1 MPSKKQDMSDF
12 PFIPPTSVVTL
23 PGTNKAAAFTPKTSE
38 VFKEE
43 HNIPPVF
50 ISEKMQYIPWG
61 ADNQMPYNI
70 IDLIESDETLA
81 TCQMFNA
88 EVCYGSGLVYDTS
101 SATAQ
106 TKNEVEDFLADNDLP
121 TYFLGVCQDF
131 KHFGF
136 AVSVII
142 LNEDGSRIVRLAR
155 KQACYVRFAPADK
168 NGTIPY
174 ILYAN
179 WRNTPSPEDIERIEL
194 LNPQSPLS
202 DLQQRLSKGKTKN
215 NANQNSS
222 FFTLNSSFSNR
233 KFAVLSRVPTPD
245 NTYYPIPY
253 YAALFKGKWY
263 NIKQLIGIAKE
274 AKLKNSAPIKYHIE
288 IANSF
293 WNNIFK
299 VEGITDKVKQQ
310 ERVNKEKDNIINFLT
325 GMENSGKVL
334 FSTFYVSPNGEEQ
347 HDVVINKIETDKE
360 GGDWATDIIEAVNMM
375 CFTMRVH
382 SNLVGSVPGKTQTNN
397 SGSDKRELYT
407 IAQALQ
413 KPYHDLLFNVHRL
426 IIRFNNWSAV
436 KPDCPFIQ
444 LTTLDENKD
453 AKQVSTEKQDTN
465 PNSKND

>member
-1 MPSKKQDMSDF
+1 MSKFSFSGVYDL
-12 PFIPPTSVVTL
+12 PTHRAS
-23 PGTNKAAAFTPKTSE
+23 AAFTSKTSE
-38 VFKEE
+38 VFKEQHDIAPIIINE
-43 HNIPPVF
+43 R
-50 ISEKMQYIPWG
+50 MQYVPWG
-61 ADNQMPYNI
+61 GDNMMPYNI
-70 IDLIESDETLA
+70 IDLIESDETLS

-88 EVCYGSGLVYDTS
+88 EVCYGSGLTYDTTQ
-101 SATAQ
+101 ATAQ
-106 TKNEVEDFLADNDLP
+106 TQQAVDDFTADNDLAS
-121 TYFLGVCQDF
+121 YFLGVCQDF

-142 LNEDGSRIVRLAR
+142 LNESGDKIVRILR
-155 KQACYVRFAPADK
+155 KEACYVRFAPADK
-168 NGTIPY
+168 NGNIPY

-179 WRNTPSPEDIERIEL
+179 WRNTVSPSEVERIEL
-194 LNPQSPLS
+194 LNAHSPLS
-202 DLQQRLSKGKTKN
+202 DLQARAKKIK
-215 NANQNSS
+215 
-222 FFTLNSSFSNR
+222 
-233 KFAVLSRVPTPD
+233 KFAVISRIPTPD
-245 NTYYPIPY
+245 STYYPIPY

-299 VEGITDKVKQQ
+299 VEGITDRIKQQ
-310 ERVNKEKDNIINFLT
+310 ERVNQEKDNIINFLT

-360 GGDWATDIIEAVNMM
+360 GGDWAMDIIEAVNMM

-426 IIRFNNWSAV
+426 IIRFNHWSAV
-436 KPDCPFIQ
+436 KPDSPFIQ

-453 AKQVSTEKQDTN
+453 AKQVSTEQPT
-465 PNSKND
+465 

>member
-1 MPSKKQDMSDF
+1 MK
-12 PFIPPTSVVTL
+12 
-23 PGTNKAAAFTPKTSE
+23 
-38 VFKEE
+38 
-43 HNIPPVF
+43 
-50 ISEKMQYIPWG
+50 YIPWG

-88 EVCYGSGLVYDTS
+88 EVCYGSGLIYNTEE
-101 SATAQ
+101 ATVQ
-106 TKNEVEDFLADNDLP
+106 VHKEVDDFTADNDHP
-121 TYFLGVCQDF
+121 SYFLGVCQDF

-142 LNEDGSRIVRLAR
+142 LNEDGTRIVRLAR

-168 NGTIPY
+168 NGTILY

-179 WRNTPSPEDIERIEL
+179 WRNTPSPSDIERIEL

-202 DLQQRLSKGKTKN
+202 DLQSRAKRTK
-215 NANQNSS
+215 
-222 FFTLNSSFSNR
+222 
-233 KFAVLSRVPTPD
+233 KFAIISRVPTPD

-263 NIKQLIGIAKE
+263 NIKQLISIAKE
-274 AKLKNSAPIKYHIE
+274 VKLKNSAPIKYHIE

-299 VEGITDKVKQQ
+299 VEGITDRVEQQ
-310 ERVNKEKDNIINFLT
+310 KRVNQEKDNIINFLT

-360 GGDWATDIIEAVNMM
+360 GGDWATDIIKAVNMM

-382 SNLVGSVPGKTQTNN
+382 SNLVY
-397 SGSDKRELYT
+397 SG
-407 IAQALQ
+407 
-413 KPYHDLLFNVHRL
+413 NRL
-426 IIRFNNWSAV
+426 SSSPCQRSRNAR
-436 KPDCPFIQ
+436 
-444 LTTLDENKD
+444 
-453 AKQVSTEKQDTN
+453 
-465 PNSKND
+465 